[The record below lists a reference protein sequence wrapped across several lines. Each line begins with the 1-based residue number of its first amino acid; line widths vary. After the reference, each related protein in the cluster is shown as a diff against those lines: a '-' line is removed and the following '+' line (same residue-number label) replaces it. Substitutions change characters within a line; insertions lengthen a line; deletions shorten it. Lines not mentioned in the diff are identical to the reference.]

1 MTGVAQSPLTGRSA
15 SGSVRSMTLWLLLG
29 AIALLLCS
37 VVMISSAFSHNL
49 GSAPTV
55 VGTSQVHLAAGDYV
69 VYQDAGDA
77 SFPLPPSALSIVRDG
92 ARIPTFSKTTYVGYQ
107 LPIPSL
113 SANAYENII
122 GFHIHDPGK
131 YVICSLIALLRKWI
145 ASSGVFCNLNSNG
158 GVIGFTSSV
167 NDKYSRKSFLSSSD
181 CRSSQLAF
189 RFPTAGILVST
200 KLCETISR

>member
-55 VGTSQVHLAAGDYV
+55 VGTSPVHLAAGDYV

-131 YVICSLIALLRKWI
+131 YVITGDGRSILLIARSNAWI
-145 ASSGVFCNLNSNG
+145 ALDAAPWF
-158 GVIGFTSSV
+158 IGAFVGLVGLAAFSV
-167 NDKYSRKSFLSSSD
+167 RLVRRRKAS
-181 CRSSQLAF
+181 
-189 RFPTAGILVST
+189 
-200 KLCETISR
+200 